1 MWANMTKPR
10 NLAVFA
16 LLGLTVFGFGRGALA
31 LPATPAADGG
41 YPTPDRVDYVIGCMA
56 ANGNTHLAMM
66 KCACSIDAI
75 AQLVPYTEF
84 ERAST
89 ALSMQAAGL
98 GDRAALFRDP
108 PEIKSAIEHLHQ
120 AQAEA
125 DLQCFK

>member
-1 MWANMTKPR
+1 MWASMTKPR
-10 NLAVFA
+10 ELAVSA
-16 LLGLTVFGFGRGALA
+16 LFGVTIFGLAALA
-31 LPATPAADGG
+31 SPGMARADG

-56 ANGNTHLAMM
+56 ANGNTHLVMM
-66 KCACSIDAI
+66 KCACAIDTI
-75 AQLVPYTEF
+75 AQAVPYPEY

>member
-1 MWANMTKPR
+1 MRANMTTHRKLSPLYLAGAAFLMAVGALPETA
-10 NLAVFA
+10 LAV
-16 LLGLTVFGFGRGALA
+16 
-31 LPATPAADGG
+31 AADG
-41 YPTPDRVDYVIGCMA
+41 YPTPDKVDYVIGCMA
-56 ANGNTHLAMM
+56 SNGNNREVMM

-75 AQLVPYTEF
+75 AALVPYPEY

-89 ALSMQAAGL
+89 ALSMQAAGGL
-98 GDRAALFRDP
+98 AGRVALFRDP